1 MFVERV
7 FWKEKKIKKRE
18 GVWKEI
24 KRSEKKTTHLGL
36 ASEAH
41 EHLAK

>member
-24 KRSEKKTTHLGL
+24 KSNEKKTIHLGS
-36 ASEAH
+36 AS
-41 EHLAK
+41 